1 MVNKYSVDYHTS
13 SSGLTSRIHPLT
25 YNRPLSALS
34 IFKIFVEFSLIKSA
48 YSTMIEENFQIFKLM
63 VFRLLENAFVSQKIK
78 CRHFYSSPLTVFF

>member
-25 YNRPLSALS
+25 YYRPLSALS
-34 IFKIFVEFSLIKSA
+34 IFKIFAEFSLIKSA
-48 YSTMIEENFQIFKLM
+48 YSTMIGENFQIFKLM

-78 CRHFYSSPLTVFF
+78 CRHFYSSPLAVFF